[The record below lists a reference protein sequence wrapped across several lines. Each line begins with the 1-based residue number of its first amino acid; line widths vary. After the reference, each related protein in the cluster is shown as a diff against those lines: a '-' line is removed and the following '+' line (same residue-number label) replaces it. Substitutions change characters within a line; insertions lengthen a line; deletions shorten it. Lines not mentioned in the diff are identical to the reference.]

1 MPGKVTYSREP
12 PLTDPAALFSCIV
25 QLDKLDMEGDPSD
38 IVEKVR
44 LIVKGIDGNP
54 PPDLDNLDMGG
65 CTALHQCAKQRPN
78 EFGANKGKLAVAKI
92 LLDAGASVQKT
103 DKFGATPLHMAC
115 MSSDPEGGLFSTL
128 IEAGADPTAIEPMF
142 ENTPLH
148 WACQSGLPRVLEPIF
163 SAPNVREALAMTN
176 KDGKTPI
183 EVAKAGANKAPY
195 PFKSSAELV
204 RMIEAF
210 NKKK

>member
-12 PLTDPAALFSCIV
+12 ALTDPAALYSCFV
-25 QLDKLDMEGDPSD
+25 QLDKLDIEGDPSP

-54 PPDLDNLDMGG
+54 PPDLDELDMGG

-78 EFGANKGKLAVAKI
+78 EFGANKGKIAVAKI
-92 LLDAGASVQKT
+92 LLEAGTNVQKP

-115 MSSDPEGGLFSTL
+115 MSADPDGGLVSVL
-128 IEAGADPTAIEPMF
+128 VEAGADPTAVEPMF
-142 ENTPLH
+142 ENTPVH
-148 WACQSGLPRVLEPIF
+148 WACQSGLPRILEPLF
-163 SAPNVREALAMTN
+163 SAPAVREALAMQN

-183 EVAKAGANKAPY
+183 EIAQAGATKQPY
-195 PFKSSAELV
+195 AFKSSAELV